1 MFRSCRLKVN
11 AQPIISGKSFPCNLL
26 ANLIF
31 NLKLY
36 TCDQRTLLYFQS
48 MTLIG
53 KIQQL
58 SKIAALYEVVVVFCC
73 ENMFVYFMKY
83 GWALV
88 EIQRTFGQH
97 LK

>member
-1 MFRSCRLKVN
+1 MNF
-11 AQPIISGKSFPCNLL
+11 IIFAISD
-26 ANLIF
+26 LIE
-31 NLKLY
+31 
-36 TCDQRTLLYFQS
+36 
-48 MTLIG
+48 